1 MRSTLIVGTFA
12 CLWITGFFGE
22 RVEEHLALALIFSFG
37 LLHGANDIQIL
48 RQMRPKGRE
57 RVWNSRILFLYVFFV
72 LGVGLLFVWL
82 PGLALGSFVGFSAY
96 HFGEQHWVS
105 RLSGANRVPARLVFT
120 AYGSGILCLLFAF
133 HPDAVLRIV
142 RDISGYTL
150 GELPFGLFALFLL
163 AVSVLG
169 AVLLLPRGESQR
181 QIPFELFLLGVFAVV
196 FSRASLLWSFAI
208 YFVLWHAIPSLADQI
223 RLLYGQV
230 NRVNGLK
237 YLKSSVLYWGASV
250 VTLLV
255 VLVFSRHADYGFLPV
270 FFSFLAAITFPH
282 VLTMSGFLKR

>member
-1 MRSTLIVGTFA
+1 M
-12 CLWITGFFGE
+12 WITGFFGD
-22 RVEEHLALALIFSFG
+22 RVEAQLALTLIFSFG

-48 RQMRPKGRE
+48 RSMRPDTGRKNWNF
-57 RVWNSRILFLYVFFV
+57 RVVLSYILFV
-72 LGVGLLFVWL
+72 LGIGMLFIWL
-82 PGLALGSFVGFSAY
+82 PGLALASFVVLSAY

-105 RLSGANRVPARLVFT
+105 RLSRSPMTLARIVFT
-120 AYGSGILCLLFAF
+120 VYGLGILCLLFSF
-133 HPDAVLRIV
+133 HPDEVLRIA
-142 RDISGYTL
+142 RDISGYSLPDLWFGTAALIFLATSLL
-150 GELPFGLFALFLL
+150 GVIF
-163 AVSVLG
+163 
-169 AVLLLPRGESQR
+169 LLPRSER
-181 QIPFELFLLGVFAVV
+181 YRHLPFEVFLLGVFAVV

-237 YLKSSVLYWGASV
+237 YLKTSVLYWGASV
-250 VTLLV
+250 GTLLV
-255 VLVFSRHADYGFLPV
+255 VLLLFRDGEYGFLPV